1 MMMMMMTM
9 MHRATTT
16 TTTTF
21 EYDPARHHHHH
32 PKVFMCSN
40 ETYTNITAFII
51 CEVKMKEKKSSQK
64 EEL

>member
-1 MMMMMMTM
+1 MLMMM
-9 MHRATTT
+9 MHRATT

-21 EYDPARHHHHH
+21 EYDPARHHHHHH